1 MVLLSTAR
9 NGYCYVSKA
18 VDFLMQWCESEGRN
32 KLKIGGGLYQGA
44 RCEVSLKG
52 MLGGL
57 LGRQASM
64 ENLLNVLLIS
74 C

>member
-1 MVLLSTAR
+1 
-9 NGYCYVSKA
+9 
-18 VDFLMQWCESEGRN
+18 MQWCESEGRK
-32 KLKIGGGLYQGA
+32 KLKIGDELYQGA

-52 MLGGL
+52 ILGGL

-64 ENLLNVLLIS
+64 ENLLNVILIS